1 MGKKVYRLAIF
12 ACLCLF
18 LFSVYGCGSSEPI
31 ATVEA
36 VNETSNQ
43 VLSEIEEIDEPD
55 EPDEVQSFG
64 TDFRSGVS
72 LSEEDHSEELAEA
85 EEKYSYLFSIEQG
98 PFFGKYI
105 GINVAGKYIFPC
117 NTERSELGDNCELII
132 KASTVLLRNEDT
144 RVEKTNYNY
153 EDASSLDRE
162 IYVIRDY
169 LFPVKVKGA
178 PSASFK
184 VYLTDGKE
192 KETIASCE
200 IWDDESAG
208 VMAISFRIYDDF
220 KNYDLSDYYNGKLV
234 WLKSYDADRK
244 VAVVDELNTE
254 QYELGTRITNQQE
267 KEIEIRVS
275 DDVTIINDLSAIGD
289 WAYCLDNE
297 FFFDDLNIRNQ
308 MLKDNSMYSNIY
320 VATIENGEITRLFMP
335 YGGP

>member
-1 MGKKVYRLAIF
+1 MGKKVLRLVIF
-12 ACLCLF
+12 ACLCIF
-18 LFSVYGCGSSEPI
+18 LFSICGCGAAVTE
-31 ATVEA
+31 ATAEA
-36 VNETSNQ
+36 SNETSNQ
-43 VLSEIEEIDEPD
+43 VPVSKTEEPD
-55 EPDEVQSFG
+55 ETAPVKI
-64 TDFRSGVS
+64 DFRSGVS
-72 LSEEDHSEELAEA
+72 LPEEDHSEELAEA
-85 EEKYSYLFSIEQG
+85 EEKYSHLFSIEQG
-98 PFFGKYI
+98 SFFGKYI

-169 LFPVKVKGA
+169 LSPVKVKGA
-178 PSASFK
+178 PSARFK
-184 VYLTDGKE
+184 VYLTDGTK

-208 VMAISFRIYDDF
+208 VMAISFRIDDDF

-320 VATIENGEITRLFMP
+320 VATIENGEITVLFMP
-335 YGGP
+335 YVGP